1 MNDQSDE
8 DVRRKERRELA
19 EKWWREIQTWPSSKL
34 MDCYAQPETVDAAI
48 EMERIS
54 AMQSHRQRRTM
65 TRLLYLW
72 SKVRRRIANLSVE
85 IERLRGVES
94 DAEAAAQ
101 ESERWSPMVTDLH
114 GTVSNLVNEL
124 HAKTAEI
131 ERLRE
136 KLRKAVELLNE
147 AAPRF
152 VSYEEC
158 MDWQDQGEDCIAKDG
173 HWEHELRTKMD
184 EFVERNKET
193 K

>member
-1 MNDQSDE
+1 MIDIEKLRKIAETRYVGLSYNYTPWTYMQAAGEYFPALLDE
-8 DVRRKERRELA
+8 LEATRTEL
-19 EKWWREIQTWPSSKL
+19 
-34 MDCYAQPETVDAAI
+34 
-48 EMERIS
+48 
-54 AMQSHRQRRTM
+54 
-65 TRLLYLW
+65 
-72 SKVRRRIANLSVE
+72 
-85 IERLRGVES
+85 
-94 DAEAAAQ
+94 
-101 ESERWSPMVTDLH
+101 
-114 GTVSNLVNEL
+114 
-124 HAKTAEI
+124 

-136 KLRKAVELLNE
+136 ELRKAVELLKE

>member
-1 MNDQSDE
+1 MIDQQ
-8 DVRRKERRELA
+8 LA
-19 EKWWREIQTWPSSKL
+19 
-34 MDCYAQPETVDAAI
+34 D
-48 EMERIS
+48 
-54 AMQSHRQRRTM
+54 
-65 TRLLYLW
+65 
-72 SKVRRRIANLSVE
+72 
-85 IERLRGVES
+85 LRAK
-94 DAEAAAQ
+94 AEAATHKQATAWVSKLYSK
-101 ESERWSPMVTDLH
+101 EVIEHIAAANPA
-114 GTVSNLVNEL
+114 TVL
-124 HAKTAEI
+124 AMIDEI

-136 KLRKAVELLNE
+136 ELRKAVELLKE

>member
-1 MNDQSDE
+1 MI
-8 DVRRKERRELA
+8 DVDRFRADVE
-19 EKWWREIQTWPSSKL
+19 
-34 MDCYAQPETVDAAI
+34 
-48 EMERIS
+48 S
-54 AMQSHRQRRTM
+54 ARSQGYECVTIPTCH
-65 TRLLYLW
+65 Y
-72 SKVRRRIANLSVE
+72 ANL
-85 IERLRGVES
+85 L
-94 DAEAAAQ
+94 D
-101 ESERWSPMVTDLH
+101 
-114 GTVSNLVNEL
+114 
-124 HAKTAEI
+124 EI